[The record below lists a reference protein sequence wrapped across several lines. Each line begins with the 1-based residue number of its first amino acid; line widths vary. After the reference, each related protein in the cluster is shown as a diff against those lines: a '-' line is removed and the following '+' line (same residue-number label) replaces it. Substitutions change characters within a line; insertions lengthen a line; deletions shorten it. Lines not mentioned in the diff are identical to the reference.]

1 MSPIIT
7 DIASAAAFT
16 FTPSADED
24 RHDAAQRAA
33 LDARGAAR
41 LAGFDEPQQE
51 AAAQSAFAAIA
62 GTPES
67 W

>member
-1 MSPIIT
+1 MLKPMT
-7 DIASAAAFT
+7 LRGQLPRGVQDWFLA
-16 FTPSADED
+16 
-24 RHDAAQRAA
+24 DAAQRAA

-51 AAAQSAFAAIA
+51 AAAQQAYAAIA
-62 GTPES
+62 GAPDS